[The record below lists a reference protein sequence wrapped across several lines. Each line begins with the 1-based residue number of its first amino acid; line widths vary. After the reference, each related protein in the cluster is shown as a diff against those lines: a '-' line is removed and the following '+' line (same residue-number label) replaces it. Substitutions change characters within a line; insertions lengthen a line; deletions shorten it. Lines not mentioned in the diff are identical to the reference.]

1 MTLSADERLPENYTN
16 NYWKADDS
24 FPKPTGLF
32 GKYIEKEKNLATQKE
47 EAEQLRRRQEAELE
61 EAWELLCEC
70 LRHGVER
77 GVRRQ

>member
-47 EAEQLRRRQEAELE
+47 
-61 EAWELLCEC
+61 
-70 LRHGVER
+70 
-77 GVRRQ
+77 

>member
-32 GKYIEKEKNLATQKE
+32 GKYIEKEKNLAI
-47 EAEQLRRRQEAELE
+47 
-61 EAWELLCEC
+61 LLTLT
-70 LRHGVER
+70 LRHTI
-77 GVRRQ
+77 